1 MLKSNLAVL
10 MAQRGLK
17 IADVYEKTG
26 ISKTTLMALAD
37 NKSKGVQ
44 FETIDKL
51 CNFFNVPIEQ
61 FFIYSPFLIE
71 FSRSDDDNGVYVN
84 VTSGEKVEGFYFAY
98 YSWNSKDDP
107 LYEIFGNP
115 QKKYDY
121 YVVMEL
127 EHLNSNSDFTKVY
140 DELDIWFKKV
150 LADKLLEFAEKL
162 FETEIAGRQ
171 GEYLCA
177 FQIMIDLI
185 PIAYKEC
192 NLKID

>member
-71 FSRSDDDNGVYVN
+71 FSHTKGDEGIYVN
-84 VTSGEKVEGFYFAY
+84 VTSGEKTEGFYFAY
-98 YSWNSKDDP
+98 YSWSSKEKS
-107 LYEIFGNP
+107 YETFGNHN
-115 QKKYDY
+115 KKADY
-121 YVVMEL
+121 YIEL
-127 EHLNSNSDFTKVY
+127 GLENLNSNSDFTTIYSSLDVWFQKVVT
-140 DELDIWFKKV
+140 DS
-150 LADKLLEFAEKL
+150 LLEFAINFFKKK
-162 FETEIAGRQ
+162 TQ
-171 GEYLCA
+171 PGEYLCA
-177 FQIMIDLI
+177 FRVMFDFDT
-185 PIAYKEC
+185 YSYREC
-192 NLKID
+192 TIKIN